1 MIIVSYRAITSN
13 RIRSILTT
21 LGIIIG
27 VASVI
32 TLVDLTRG
40 ADRLI
45 QDQLVRLGGKS
56 FIVKPGRRGIR
67 LNEYMAELTAQDA
80 DALRRLPAVDFV
92 SPLIETPG
100 QVVWN
105 GHVWFTV
112 VLGAS
117 PDFVRINEWY
127 PEIGNFFNYQD
138 VTNASRVCVI
148 GKSVASNVFGS
159 RNPLG
164 ENIRIN
170 KDIFSV
176 IGVMEPLGQTS
187 GGRDQDDIVILPY
200 TTFQKRILGSESI
213 ESISISVGDSE
224 DIEAAKSQILEL
236 LRSRHGLNSGEEGA
250 FYIRGQQ
257 AAIDRIFTISK
268 IMTILLASV
277 ASISLVVGGI
287 GIMNIMLVSV
297 RERTKEI
304 GIRMAVGAKEAD
316 ILLQFLLESVMLSL
330 SGGLSGVVVGIL
342 ASVIGSI
349 AIKWPVVISPGAV
362 LLALFFAL
370 IVGIFF
376 GIYPARKASKME
388 PIDALRFEK

>member
-1 MIIVSYRAITSN
+1 
-13 RIRSILTT
+13 
-21 LGIIIG
+21 
-27 VASVI
+27 
-32 TLVDLTRG
+32 
-40 ADRLI
+40 
-45 QDQLVRLGGKS
+45 
-56 FIVKPGRRGIR
+56 
-67 LNEYMAELTAQDA
+67 
-80 DALRRLPAVDFV
+80 
-92 SPLIETPG
+92 
-100 QVVWN
+100 
-105 GHVWFTV
+105 
-112 VLGAS
+112 
-117 PDFVRINEWY
+117 
-127 PEIGNFFNYQD
+127 
-138 VTNASRVCVI
+138 VCVL
-148 GKSVASNVFGS
+148 GKSVASNIFGS

-200 TTFQKRILGSESI
+200 TTFQKRIVGAENI

-224 DIEAAKSQILEL
+224 DIEAAKNQILEL
-236 LRSRHGLNSGEEGA
+236 LRSRHGMNRGEEGA
-250 FYIRGQQ
+250 FYIRSQQ

-304 GIRMAVGAKEAD
+304 GIRMAVGAKEVD

-330 SGGLSGVVVGIL
+330 SGGISGVVVGIL
-342 ASVIGSI
+342 ASVIASF
-349 AIKWPVVISPGAV
+349 AIKWPVVISPGAI

-370 IVGIFF
+370 IVGVFF